1 MTTIVMNTL
10 TGAVSEHTLP
20 FESVCGEYAGSHA
33 GLFLLGGDTDAGAP
47 VAAEITTGKVLW
59 GDAHRKS
66 SSSIYFM
73 MDGEGEGD
81 AVVAGKN
88 AAWTYRFPV
97 RPNGGSRAV
106 PGRGIRENYLSFSFK
121 NVDGADFRLDMIE
134 VLTELSN
141 TRRL

>member
-1 MTTIVMNTL
+1 MSTIVMNTL

-20 FESVCGEYAGSHA
+20 FDSVCGPYAGSHE
-33 GLFLLGGDTDAGAP
+33 GLFQIGGDTDAGA
-47 VAAEITTGKVLW
+47 AIDAELTTGKVLW

-81 AVVAGKN
+81 AVVHGKN
-88 AAWTYRFPV
+88 ASWTYRFTV
-97 RPNGGSRAV
+97 RPDGGSRAV

-134 VLTELSN
+134 VLTELSK